1 VKDGGMA
8 SGFDDFLAQA
18 WADHADRSEAVAQR
32 LRTDT
37 PAPESPAQLAALARF
52 VVHLCGEH
60 LGAFDDG
67 RWRLAALAGH
77 ALADDMV
84 RSTLRVGHASLTL
97 AETGAADWRGF
108 NTEEQVRTEAAAAAI
123 SLGRHDTERAVA
135 LLQAARRRVAAL
147 PYAGAAAHRPLGI
160 ACHNMAW
167 TLHDRNAR
175 SAEDTAAMLEFAA
188 GSRLHWSKAGTWL
201 EIERGDYDLARCHLA
216 AGQPDV
222 ALSHAAQCLAT
233 CTANDAPPYEH
244 FFAHETLARAQH
256 ARGDALARAR
266 NVAAAEAAFD
276 KLTSDDQ
283 AGCRTTLDEL
293 KGLGT

>member
-1 VKDGGMA
+1 MA
-8 SGFDDFLAQA
+8 SAFDDFLAQA

-37 PAPESPAQLAALARF
+37 PAPESPQQLAALARF

-67 RWRLAALAGH
+67 RWRLAALATH
-77 ALADDMV
+77 PLADAGV
-84 RSTLRVGHASLTL
+84 QSALRVGRASLTL

-123 SLGRHDTERAVA
+123 SLGRHNTARALA

-147 PYAGAAAHRPLGI
+147 PNAGAAVHRPLGI

-167 TLHDRNAR
+167 TLHDRGNAR
-175 SAEDTAAMLEFAA
+175 SAQETAAMLEFAA
-188 GSRLHWSKAGTWL
+188 GSKLHWSQAGTWL

-216 AGQPDV
+216 AGQLDE
-222 ALSHAAQCLAT
+222 ALNHAAQCLAT
-233 CTANDAPPYEH
+233 CTENDAPPYEH
-244 FFAHETLARAQH
+244 FFAYEALARVQH
-256 ARGDALARAR
+256 ARGDAPARAR
-266 NVAAAEAAFD
+266 NLAAAQAAFD
-276 KLTSDDQ
+276 KLPADDQ
-283 AGCRTTLDEL
+283 AGCRATLDEL
-293 KGLGT
+293 KALGP

>member
-1 VKDGGMA
+1 LA
-8 SGFDDFLAQA
+8 FDDFLAQA

-37 PAPESPAQLAALARF
+37 PAPESPPQLAALARF

-67 RWRLAALAGH
+67 RWRLAALATH
-77 ALADDMV
+77 PLADASV
-84 RSTLRVGHASLTL
+84 RSTLRVGRASLTL
-97 AETGAADWRGF
+97 AETGSADWRGF
-108 NTEEQVRTEAAAAAI
+108 NTEEQVRTGAAAAAI
-123 SLGRHDTERAVA
+123 SLGRHNTGRALG
-135 LLQAARRRVAAL
+135 LLKAARRRVAAL
-147 PYAGAAAHRPLGI
+147 PNAGAAVHRPLGI

-167 TLHDRNAR
+167 TLHDRGIAR
-175 SAEDTAAMLEFAA
+175 SAKETTAMLEFAA
-188 GSRLHWSKAGTWL
+188 GSKLHWAQAGTWL

-216 AGQPDV
+216 AGQLDE

-244 FFAHETLARAQH
+244 FFAHEALARVQH
-256 ARGDALARAR
+256 ARGDATARAR

-276 KLTSDDQ
+276 KLTADDQ

-293 KGLGT
+293 KALGT

>member
-1 VKDGGMA
+1 MA
-8 SGFDDFLAQA
+8 SAFDDFLAQA

-32 LRTDT
+32 LRTGT
-37 PAPESPAQLAALARF
+37 PVPESPQQLAALARF

-67 RWRLAALAGH
+67 RWRLAALLTH
-77 ALADDMV
+77 PLADASV
-84 RSTLRVGHASLTL
+84 QSTLRVGRASLTL

-108 NTEEQVRTEAAAAAI
+108 NGEEQVRTEAAAAAI
-123 SLGRHDTERAVA
+123 SLGRHDTERALA

-147 PYAGAAAHRPLGI
+147 PDACAAVHRPLGI

-167 TLHDRNAR
+167 TLHDRGNAR
-175 SAEDTAAMLEFAA
+175 SAEETAAMLEFAA
-188 GSRLHWSKAGTWL
+188 GSRLHWAKAGTWL

-216 AGQPDV
+216 AGQLAE
-222 ALSHAAQCLAT
+222 ALNHAAQCLAI
-233 CTANDAPPYEH
+233 CTENDAPPYEH
-244 FFAHETLARAQH
+244 FFAHEALARVQH
-256 ARGDALARAR
+256 ARGDARASAR

-283 AGCRTTLDEL
+283 AACRTTLDEL
-293 KGLGT
+293 KAIGP

>member
-1 VKDGGMA
+1 MV
-8 SGFDDFLAQA
+8 STFDDFLAQA
-18 WADHADRSEAVAQR
+18 WADHADQPEAVSQR

-37 PAPESPAQLAALARF
+37 PAPESPQQLAALARF

-67 RWRLAALAGH
+67 RWRLAALGTHPLSDASVQS
-77 ALADDMV
+77 A
-84 RSTLRVGHASLTL
+84 LRVGRASLTL

-108 NTEEQVRTEAAAAAI
+108 SGEEQVRTEAAAAAI
-123 SLGRHDTERAVA
+123 SLGRHHTEQALA

-147 PYAGAAAHRPLGI
+147 PDAGVAVHRPLGI

-167 TLHDRNAR
+167 TLHDRGTTR

-216 AGQPDV
+216 AGQLDV
-222 ALSHAAQCLAT
+222 ALNHAAQCLAT
-233 CTANDAPPYEH
+233 CTENDAPPYEH
-244 FFAHETLARAQH
+244 FFAHEALARAQN
-256 ARGDALARAR
+256 ARGDAAACAR
-266 NVAAAEAAFD
+266 NVAAAEAAFG
-276 KLTSDDQ
+276 KLTNDDQ
-283 AGCRTTLDEL
+283 AACRTTLDEL
-293 KGLGT
+293 KALGA